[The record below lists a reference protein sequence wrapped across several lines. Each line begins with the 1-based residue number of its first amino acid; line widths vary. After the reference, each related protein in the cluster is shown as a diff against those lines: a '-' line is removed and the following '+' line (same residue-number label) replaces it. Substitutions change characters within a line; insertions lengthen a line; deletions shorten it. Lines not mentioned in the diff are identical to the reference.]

1 MRRLALL
8 LTLSACAPRLSPA
21 TFAGT
26 FASTSASST
35 PTIPQPHTDDP
46 DAPTTD
52 LAGLRQIVGAARTVG
67 LGQPGPGARE
77 LTRLHHRFLRFL
89 VETAGFTG
97 LALDLDATLT
107 VALDRHV
114 RGDTID
120 LDAALLALGD
130 RTVATVELRDTL
142 QWMRMQ
148 NQTNHADLRVFG
160 LAAGDPDAAAALV
173 IAWLSQVDPAYVPE
187 ARSKLGSEDVRAVE
201 GVLDRLDER
210 RADLIAASSVDA
222 WASARQQAE
231 LVAQARRMA
240 ESWEYEAGEFG
251 RARNVEW
258 SLAQLG
264 PQGKLVVWADNRR
277 VAAEV
282 PGNTPVM
289 GDFLRQWLAADYRAI
304 ATVAISGSRLIAR
317 DDHTWCAALLPPAR
331 PGSLDAAL
339 RGPLPFTLVD
349 LRALKA
355 PSLTRPQRL
364 RSFLGDTTRELRLR
378 PAVAFD
384 AIVGVQT
391 IRPATPLATRQARAS
406 ACYQRIGD

>member
-21 TFAGT
+21 SFSPNTLAQP
-26 FASTSASST
+26 TS
-35 PTIPQPHTDDP
+35 DDP
-46 DAPTTD
+46 AAPPTD
-52 LAGLRQIVGAARTVG
+52 LAGLQQIVGAARVVG

-89 VETAGFTG
+89 VEHAGFTG
-97 LALDLDATLT
+97 LALDIDATLAVT
-107 VALDRHV
+107 LDRHV
-114 RGDTID
+114 RGGNDD

-130 RTVATVELRDTL
+130 RTISTTELRDTL
-142 QWMRMQ
+142 AWMRSH
-148 NQTNHADLRVFG
+148 NQATRADLRVFG

-173 IAWLSQVDPAYVPE
+173 IAWLSRADPAYVPE
-187 ARSKLGSEDVRAVE
+187 ARSKLGSADVRAVE
-201 GVLDRLDER
+201 GVLARLDQR
-210 RADLIAASSVDA
+210 RAELIANTSRDA

-304 ATVAISGSRLIAR
+304 ATSVAAGARLVAR
-317 DDHTWCAALLPPAR
+317 DDHTWCGAALPPPHPR
-331 PGSLDAAL
+331 SLDAAL
-339 RGPLPFTLVD
+339 AGPPLVLVD
-349 LRALKA
+349 MHARSSPALA
-355 PSLTRPQRL
+355 APQRL
-364 RSFLGDTTRELRLR
+364 RGFLADAVYDLRLR
-378 PAVAFD
+378 PAIAFD
-384 AIVGVQT
+384 AIVGMQHVH
-391 IRPATPLATRQARAS
+391 PATPLAAGPYARQDPAGT
-406 ACYQRIGD
+406 CYQQIGE